1 VPIPPEPIVTSRL
14 VLRPPRVADAAA
26 IFERYAQDAEVTRFL
41 LWAPHASVSETVEF
55 LCACEVAW
63 QTAAYYPFAIC
74 VAGDDAPVGML
85 DLRPQG
91 HAAEVG
97 YVLARRLWGR
107 GYMSEALR
115 AACDTALATSELYR
129 VWGVCDVT
137 NVASARVMEKA
148 GLVYEGRLARFLV
161 LPNLGP
167 EPRDVSCYSR
177 TR

>member
-1 VPIPPEPIVTSRL
+1 VPLPPDPIVTARL
-14 VLRPPRVADAAA
+14 VLRPARVADAAP
-26 IFERYAQDAEVTRFL
+26 IFERYAQDPEVTRFL
-41 LWAPHASVSETVEF
+41 LWAPHRAVSETVEF
-55 LCACEVAW
+55 LCGCEAAW
-63 QTAAYYPFAIC
+63 ETGAYHPFAIC
-74 VAGDDAPVGML
+74 LARDDAPVGMV
-85 DLRPQG
+85 DVRPRG

-97 YVLARRLWGR
+97 YVLARPLWGR

-115 AACDTALATSELYR
+115 AVCDVALATPELFR

-137 NVASARVMEKA
+137 NVASGRVMEKA
-148 GLVYEGRLARFLV
+148 GMTYEGRLARFLV